1 MNQQAFLITIIL
13 GTIVSL
19 AASWKF
25 SRRGIHPRFHP
36 PLGVVLMVF
45 LGLMGCFAFLA
56 FVIGRMVGNPLPPVG
71 PAPAAE
77 KTNSPEILSNP
88 AKSDGTEIRE

>member
-1 MNQQAFLITIIL
+1 MNQQAFLITMIL
-13 GTIVSL
+13 GTVVSL

-45 LGLMGCFAFLA
+45 LGLMGCFGLLA
-56 FVIGRMVGNPLPPVG
+56 LVIGRMVGNPLPPLG
-71 PAPAAE
+71 PAPAAAVEE
-77 KTNSPEILSNP
+77 KLPSP
-88 AKSDGTEIRE
+88 TEAEGQ